1 MLTTEYVYSEYV
13 YKDSAGVVLGT
24 ITRVDDGAAKT
35 FRASRGFPTPRP
47 LFNLDRLAARPD
59 APVLVVEGEKTA
71 DAAAELL
78 PDFVVVTSPFGA
90 KSAGKA
96 DWSVLKGREVTI
108 WPDNDEAGA
117 GYAAAVLRRV
127 PHAKLVDPPAF
138 LKDGWDLA
146 DVPTAGITPDIIA
159 ELIAV
164 ARRENVVEFP
174 GKKKKGNGA
183 KAIMEQTAEAV
194 GAKVRKSVNPP
205 GDPMPNARLFIAEKY
220 NHPDRFLLVQQAA
233 CSTAGTVHAGR
244 PWKTPRCVH
253 NSINGLSRRSALPT
267 KALNLSRRPLE
278 RLAIS
283 STRLRQ
289 LPS

>member
-1 MLTTEYVYSEYV
+1 MMTTDYVYT
-13 YKDSAGVVLGT
+13 DSAGVVLGT
-24 ITRVDDGAAKT
+24 ITRVDDGTAKT
-35 FRASRGFPTPRP
+35 FRASKGFPNPRP
-47 LFNLDRLAARPD
+47 LYGLHLLAERLE

-127 PHAKLVDPPAF
+127 PHAKLVELPAF
-138 LKDGWDLA
+138 LRDGWDLA
-146 DVPTAGITPDIIA
+146 DVPTADITPDIIA

-183 KAIMEQTAEAV
+183 KAIMQQTAEAV
-194 GAKVRKSVNPP
+194 GAKARNLVNPP

-220 NHPDRFLLVQQAA
+220 DHPDRPLLVQQGGMFYRWD
-233 CSTAGTVHAGR
+233 GTCWPALEDASLR
-244 PWKTPRCVH
+244 SQLYKW
-253 NSINGLSRRSALPT
+253 LSRRSALPT